1 MVDKKCDTYYKD
13 NQELIV
19 ESAFV
24 GNISLNDI
32 LKTYLL
38 ERRQSQME
46 VASGK
51 SECYNTTSMIAAGS
65 KGGLLMS
72 AQQTGHVYKAA
83 LYLRLSKDD
92 EGAGESQSIKT
103 QRDILEAYA
112 KREGFVIVD
121 EYVDDGYSGTNF
133 DRPAFQ
139 RMLTDIEAGRINCVL
154 SKDFSR
160 LGRNS
165 ARGLDYIDEY
175 FPAHDV
181 RYISVTDG
189 YDSLYLTNGISM
201 AAPMMMFVKKCM
213 RGTSATKSKV
223 HFRLK

>member
-1 MVDKKCDTYYKD
+1 
-13 NQELIV
+13 
-19 ESAFV
+19 
-24 GNISLNDI
+24 
-32 LKTYLL
+32 
-38 ERRQSQME
+38 
-46 VASGK
+46 
-51 SECYNTTSMIAAGS
+51 
-65 KGGLLMS
+65 MS

-154 SKDFSR
+154 TKDI
-160 LGRNS
+160 LMN
-165 ARGLDYIDEY
+165 I
-175 FPAHDV
+175 FPP
-181 RYISVTDG
+181 T
-189 YDSLYLTNGISM
+189 M
-201 AAPMMMFVKKCM
+201 
-213 RGTSATKSKV
+213 
-223 HFRLK
+223 